1 MGLAEKTE
9 RNSGFTLLELIIS
22 ITLVAIIVLIVA
34 GAASLGY
41 RSFSSGEKKL
51 NEIER
56 LRASLIIIDAQIQS
70 GVPLTLED
78 GGVKQYYFVGEKD
91 SLKFSTNHSI
101 WGGQKGYVIVSYKV
115 ETDDQGK
122 KRLIASEYKVGM
134 RIRKRQGFL
143 RVLKEITFDYYR
155 QDAVDEEGEWV
166 TQWEDEEMM
175 PTRIRLNLFM
185 GANSLS
191 YIMPVRVGGL
201 IGSLR
206 MTMRQKSRNDCT
218 RVS

>member
-122 KRLIASEYKVGM
+122 KRLIASEYKVGT
-134 RIRKRQGFL
+134 I
-143 RVLKEITFDYYR
+143 
-155 QDAVDEEGEWV
+155 
-166 TQWEDEEMM
+166 
-175 PTRIRLNLFM
+175 
-185 GANSLS
+185 
-191 YIMPVRVGGL
+191 
-201 IGSLR
+201 SLR
-206 MTMRQKSRNDCT
+206 FPGSFHLSLTVLVHYRSQESI
-218 RVS
+218 

>member
-101 WGGQKGYVIVSYKV
+101 WGGQKGYVIVSYRV

-134 RIRKRQGFL
+134 ENQKETRLLEGF
-143 RVLKEITFDYYR
+143 KEITFDYYR

-175 PTRIRLNLFM
+175 PTRIRLNLLW

-191 YIMPVRVGGL
+191 YIIPVRVGGL
-201 IGSLR
+201 IGELEDDDETEESE
-206 MTMRQKSRNDCT
+206 
-218 RVS
+218 

>member
-101 WGGQKGYVIVSYKV
+101 WGGQKGYVIVSYRV

-122 KRLIASEYKVGM
+122 QRLIA
-134 RIRKRQGFL
+134 
-143 RVLKEITFDYYR
+143 
-155 QDAVDEEGEWV
+155 
-166 TQWEDEEMM
+166 
-175 PTRIRLNLFM
+175 
-185 GANSLS
+185 
-191 YIMPVRVGGL
+191 
-201 IGSLR
+201 
-206 MTMRQKSRNDCT
+206 
-218 RVS
+218 